1 MTTSAA
7 FDPAKLGVPID
18 QWEVGL
24 KISCSAISLSS
35 FTLINL
41 PLPFSVGVFS
51 ELNPSCK
58 RGCAFSELNLSSD
71 FLLFLSSGV
80 HGNRHRGGTWRLAI
94 RLRSRRELAPP
105 PRAMRA
111 RRCAARA
118 TATSRRRRR
127 CSRATATA
135 ERRSPCLRVAGS
147 YHPRSLSSSGP
158 LLRLAGAHLALARPK
173 AEAAAAARRRRR
185 GQRASRKPM
194 RRRSA
199 RSARRASMRQ

>member
-80 HGNRHRGGTWRLAI
+80 HGNRHRGGTWRLAT
-94 RLRSRRELAPP
+94 RLRSRRERGGARQGAQARHL
-105 PRAMRA
+105 PRDRRLNLLWSTFVRNAKPWSPSAMPDRGPFA
-111 RRCAARA
+111 
-118 TATSRRRRR
+118 
-127 CSRATATA
+127 
-135 ERRSPCLRVAGS
+135 
-147 YHPRSLSSSGP
+147 SSSFT
-158 LLRLAGAHLALARPK
+158 
-173 AEAAAAARRRRR
+173 EATPPAD
-185 GQRASRKPM
+185 
-194 RRRSA
+194 
-199 RSARRASMRQ
+199 

>member
-1 MTTSAA
+1 MTASAA

-94 RLRSRRELAPP
+94 RLRSRRERGGARQGAQARHL
-105 PRAMRA
+105 PRDRRRTRRRSLLRPGRCARGAA
-111 RRCAARA
+111 RRGLQPRPGDGGAARE
-118 TATSRRRRR
+118 RRRRR
-127 CSRATATA
+127 KGARPARGWLAATA
-135 ERRSPCLRVAGS
+135 LGV
-147 YHPRSLSSSGP
+147 
-158 LLRLAGAHLALARPK
+158 
-173 AEAAAAARRRRR
+173 RRR
-185 GQRASRKPM
+185 
-194 RRRSA
+194 
-199 RSARRASMRQ
+199 